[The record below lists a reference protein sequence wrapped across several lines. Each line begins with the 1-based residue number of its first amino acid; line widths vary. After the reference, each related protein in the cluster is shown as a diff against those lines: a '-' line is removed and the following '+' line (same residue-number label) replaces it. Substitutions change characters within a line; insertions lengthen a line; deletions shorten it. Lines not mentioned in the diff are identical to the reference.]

1 MGNIAQMH
9 KMTDYPAW
17 SQQPHPHNVSFI
29 NIPSYPSTYILPSI
43 VQNKPNLSRATTRDL
58 TNHRK
63 SQRVRIC
70 PKPHTERTIL
80 QERFIKNKANFT
92 TNRDNTTS
100 SSKKDY
106 DEKFRAGGN
115 KNKPNA
121 EGPDLSGDND
131 PWSIRYHPESRRAGK
146 ASRRISAR
154 TMGNRTYSV
163 LPFYKKQSQFPQ
175 Q

>member
-1 MGNIAQMH
+1 MVTSIS
-9 KMTDYPAW
+9 PAEAIIKTNPIQ
-17 SQQPHPHNVSFI
+17 SQSKLTATGCHPRMPKAGTQKNM
-29 NIPSYPSTYILPSI
+29 
-43 VQNKPNLSRATTRDL
+43 QNKPNLSRATTRDL